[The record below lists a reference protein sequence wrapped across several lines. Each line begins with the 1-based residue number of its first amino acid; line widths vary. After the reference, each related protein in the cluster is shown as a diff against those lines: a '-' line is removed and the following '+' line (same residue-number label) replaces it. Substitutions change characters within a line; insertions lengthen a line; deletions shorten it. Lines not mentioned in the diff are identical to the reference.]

1 MKHLEKGI
9 ILFKIFPF
17 FDDQEVVDSCVVIR
31 LKSTKDNYRLEDEYL
46 SNVIMTIK
54 VSMTY
59 STKFPGLLIYKIG
72 TTLFFEL
79 SQDRIRNIKE
89 IPKLCEYFFVNP
101 NYSSQESQSLRKII
115 SNEILKSTSDL
126 ILKKLSDLKDDE
138 SEFQIDNIKSIIQ
151 NIILQTGY
159 KQREVLMSLRY
170 IITGIKVNFY
180 LFVIC
185 VNYELYQLLLLLL
198 LCILLLGWCWC
209 SRNNEN
215 DWKRNLFKT
224 Y

>member
-1 MKHLEKGI
+1 
-9 ILFKIFPF
+9 
-17 FDDQEVVDSCVVIR
+17 
-31 LKSTKDNYRLEDEYL
+31 
-46 SNVIMTIK
+46 MTIK

-101 NYSSQESQSLRKII
+101 NYSSQESRSLRKII

-180 LFVIC
+180 LFV
-185 VNYELYQLLLLLL
+185 Y
-198 LCILLLGWCWC
+198 LCKL
-209 SRNNEN
+209 
-215 DWKRNLFKT
+215 
-224 Y
+224 